1 MACLS
6 LSVVI
11 REFMGLGAG
20 KGYSTAL
27 MGLMEPGE
35 DFKETPASIADSTT
49 KHAKPCQLLSPGGTA
64 WYVPESNFLS

>member
-6 LSVVI
+6 LSVAI

-27 MGLMEPGE
+27 MGLMEPE
-35 DFKETPASIADSTT
+35 EAFKEAPASIAELTT
-49 KHAKPCQLLSPGGTA
+49 KHAKSCQLLSLGELHGM
-64 WYVPESNFLS
+64 SLSQIF